1 MELSVVVV
9 SYNMARE
16 LPRTLRTLSPSMQHG
31 IAADDYEVIVVDNGS
46 TFPFHE
52 AECRHWLPNLIIHH
66 MENPTLSPVPAVNKG
81 LEMACGRL
89 IGVFLDGARM
99 SSPGMFSTALMAS
112 RLHERPVIGTLA
124 FHLGSKVQMESVRE
138 GYNQAVEDALLGS
151 VGWEEDGYRLFGASV
166 FAGSSANGWFVLPA
180 ETNAL
185 FLTAPH
191 WRELGGY
198 DAAFV
203 TPGGGLANLD
213 IWARVCADQRSLVIM
228 LLGEATFHQVHGGIA
243 TNSLQPPQD
252 LFHAEY
258 QLIRGRPF
266 IVPDRQPIFLG
277 ATPQLAMHW
286 IKVSAAIAQQEAQP
300 NLDQK

>member
-1 MELSVVVV
+1 
-9 SYNMARE
+9 MAR
-16 LPRTLRTLSPSMQHG
+16 PRTLRTLSPFMQRG

-46 TFPFHE
+46 TFPFPE

-81 LEMACGRL
+81 LEMARGRL
-89 IGVFLDGARM
+89 TGVFMDGARM
-99 SSPGMFSTALMAS
+99 ASPGIVATAL
-112 RLHERPVIGTLA
+112 GTLA
-124 FHLGSKVQMESVRE
+124 FHLGSKVQMESVHE
-138 GYNQAVEDALLGS
+138 GYNQAVEDALLDS
-151 VGWEEDGYRLFGASV
+151 IGWEEDGYRLFGASV
-166 FAGSSANGWFVLPA
+166 FAGSSAKGWFVPPA

-191 WRELGGY
+191 WRELSGY

-243 TNSLQPPQD
+243 TNSLQPCQD

-277 ATPQLAMHW
+277 AARQPAMHW
-286 IKVSAAIAQQEAQP
+286 IEVSAAIAQQEAQP
-300 NLDQK
+300 NVDQT